1 MQTLDDE
8 GLVQGFLDHITVER
22 GLSRNTRVSYKRDLL
37 RFIAHLKKNS
47 AEAVSINGPDI
58 TAYLKSLKED
68 GLSVRS
74 YTRSL
79 ITLRGFYKFLLKMG
93 RIKISPCANID
104 LPRFQ
109 KKLPHFLSVPEVD
122 ELLSSPDTN
131 TVIGIR
137 DKAMLETLYATGL
150 RVSELVTLKL
160 NDVSLQSGYITAF
173 GKGGKERVVPIGQS
187 AMLWIKRYLEEA
199 RDAFLK
205 EGKNPLRG
213 NNPLRR
219 NSKYLFLTARSGHMT
234 RQNFWVILKNCAL
247 RCGIERNKI
256 RPHILRHSFATHL
269 IEGGADLRI
278 VQTML
283 GHADISST
291 QIYTHVTN
299 SRLKKLHKKH
309 PRG

>member
-1 MQTLDDE
+1 MIKTLDDD
-8 GLVQGFLDHITVER
+8 GLAQEFLDYITVER
-22 GLSRNTRVSYKRDLL
+22 GLSRNTRVSYERDLL

-47 AEAVSINGPDI
+47 AQAEAINGADI

-79 ITLRGFYKFLLKMG
+79 ITIRGFYKFLLKRG
-93 RIKISPCANID
+93 RINASPCANID
-104 LPRFQ
+104 LPRFHN
-109 KKLPHFLSVPEVD
+109 KLPQYLSITEVD
-122 ELLSSPDTN
+122 ELLSSPDTD
-131 TVIGIR
+131 TVLGIR

-150 RVSELVTLKL
+150 RVSELVSLKL
-160 NDVSLQSGYITAF
+160 NDVSLQSGYITAL

-187 AMLWIKRYLEEA
+187 AMRWIMRYIEEA
-199 RDAFLK
+199 RGAFLK
-205 EGKNPLRG
+205 GKNG
-213 NNPLRR
+213 
-219 NSKYLFLTARSGHMT
+219 KYLFLTARATHMT
-234 RQNFWVILKNCAL
+234 RQNFWVILKNCAF

-269 IEGGADLRI
+269 IERGADLRI
-278 VQTML
+278 VQVML

-299 SRLKKLHKKH
+299 TRLKKLHKKH